1 MILRLLK
8 KVARTQS
15 VDNIEDATID
25 GNNLDGTYDIK
36 LRSGALKRKA
46 VNMTE
51 SAFNIGDVVNITMVG
66 GNHEMAKIV
75 GRGMRKKGNQKIV
88 VV

>member
-1 MILRLLK
+1 MILRLLR

-15 VDNIEDATID
+15 IDNIEDATIS

-46 VNMTE
+46 INMTD
-51 SAFNIGDVVNITMVG
+51 SNFNIGDVVNITMVG

-75 GRGMRKKGNQKIV
+75 GRSMRKKGEQKIV
-88 VV
+88 LV